1 MSPVPRVP
9 GTRRRRPRR
18 PRHWP
23 PHPLGSGSA
32 VLSRATHGSSLAC
45 RPPSALAHDPLRD
58 VCHRGVTKVFPD
70 PRRPRFRGKADGP
83 SGHLGEGL
91 RVPTVASRRR
101 VRRLVVGGAVYGWC
115 FAHRHDRVRG
125 YPGCSSTVTLWRRGG
140 SGHLRLVFRP
150 EHDRV
155 IADGYFDEGA
165 AVRLPDRACL
175 NLYEPGSVRALL
187 EEAVVGGLWPA
198 AGTVEVDGWP
208 LFDAVTPLD
217 PPNRL

>member
-1 MSPVPRVP
+1 MMV
-9 GTRRRRPRR
+9 
-18 PRHWP
+18 
-23 PHPLGSGSA
+23 
-32 VLSRATHGSSLAC
+32 
-45 RPPSALAHDPLRD
+45 D
-58 VCHRGVTKVFPD
+58 
-70 PRRPRFRGKADGP
+70 
-83 SGHLGEGL
+83 
-91 RVPTVASRRR
+91 
-101 VRRLVVGGAVYGWC
+101 GAVYGWC

-140 SGHLRLVFRP
+140 SGRLRLVFRP

-165 AVRLPDRACL
+165 AIRLPDRAYL

-187 EEAVVGGLWPA
+187 EEAVADGVWPD

-217 PPNRL
+217 LPNVL